1 MGGKEQVLFRGECF
15 IVCYFLTLPIKI
27 IDAGE
32 EGSDTLANG
41 NLRKYNI
48 QNLWREA
55 VLETHV
61 LENLQEPFSCFLPSL
76 RVASGSYSKYLLV

>member
-32 EGSDTLANG
+32 EGNDTLANG
-41 NLRKYNI
+41 NLREYNI
-48 QNLWREA
+48 QGCTN
-55 VLETHV
+55 
-61 LENLQEPFSCFLPSL
+61 P
-76 RVASGSYSKYLLV
+76 VA